1 MVLAFG
7 EILLRLS
14 PQLGGVWIK
23 EETIPAFIGGAELNV
38 ATALAGWKV
47 PVGYSSAMPEN
58 AISTEIKEFV
68 NNKGIDTEKII
79 FSGSRIGT
87 YYLPQGADLKNAG
100 VIYDRAYSS
109 FSELKKEEMDWDTFF
124 SGVNW
129 FHITAISPA
138 LNQTVAE
145 LCSEATKQAQKRDIT
160 VSLDL
165 NYRAKLWKY
174 GKNPVEIM
182 PQIAEHCDV
191 IMGNIWAANTLL
203 GINIDPEVAVN
214 NANKQQYLEHAERT
228 SEAIKTKFP
237 KVKAVANTFRF
248 DAFQEGIEYYATLF
262 TDNGLSVSREF
273 STEKVIDKVGSGDC
287 FMAGLIYGFYNKK
300 SDGEIIN
307 FAAAAA
313 FGKLNEKGDATR
325 QRVED
330 VLKLLV

>member
-23 EETIPAFIGGAELNV
+23 EETIPTFIGGAELNV
-38 ATALAGWKV
+38 ATALSGWKV
-47 PVGYSSAMPEN
+47 PVGYSSAMPDN
-58 AISTEIKEFV
+58 AISLEIRDFV
-68 NNKGIDTEKII
+68 NSKGIDTRKVL
-79 FSGSRIGT
+79 FSGNRIGT

-109 FSELKKEEMDWDTFF
+109 FSELKKEDMDWDSFF
-124 SGVNW
+124 SDVTW

-145 LCSEATKQAQKRDIT
+145 LCTEAAKQAQSRGIT

-174 GKNPVEIM
+174 GKNPAEIM
-182 PQIAEHCDV
+182 PQIARHCDL

-203 GINIDPEVAVN
+203 GIELDKEVAVN
-214 NANKQQYLEHAERT
+214 NANKEQYLAHARQT
-228 SEAIKTKFP
+228 SEAIKASFP
-237 KVKAVANTFRF
+237 NVKAIANTFRF
-248 DAFQEGIEYYATLF
+248 DAFAEGIEYYSTLY
-262 TDNGLSVSREF
+262 TENGLVVSREF
-273 STEKVIDKVGSGDC
+273 STKKVIDKVGSGDC

-300 SDGEIIN
+300 TDDEIIN

-325 QRVED
+325 QTVDD
-330 VLKLLV
+330 VLKLM